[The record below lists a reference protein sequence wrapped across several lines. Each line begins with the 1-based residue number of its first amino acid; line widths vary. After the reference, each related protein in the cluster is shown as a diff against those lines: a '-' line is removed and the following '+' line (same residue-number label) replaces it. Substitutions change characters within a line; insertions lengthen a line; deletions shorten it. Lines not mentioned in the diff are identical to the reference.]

1 MPRSIRATFFL
12 REGKAM
18 DLNLTDKVVLVTG
31 GGRGLGEACVR
42 GFVAEG
48 AQVIAVARTEETLD
62 RLEQELP
69 GIETWAMDITTDAFI
84 DRVAN
89 LDRLDVLVNNAGFNA
104 PRVMPEIDR
113 GVLDHMLDLNVRA
126 VFLASQAALGVMAR
140 QGTGAI
146 VNMSSQMGPR
156 RTAYCLTKHAVEG
169 LTRAMAVEVAA
180 QGIRVNSVAPTFIET
195 DLTRPM
201 LDDPAFKDYVIGMI
215 PQRELGRLEDV
226 VNAVLFL
233 SSDVSS
239 TTTGHS
245 LLVDGGWTAH

>member
-1 MPRSIRATFFL
+1 
-12 REGKAM
+12 M
-18 DLNLTDKVVLVTG
+18 DLNLADKVVLVTG

-48 AQVIAVARTEETLD
+48 ARVIAVARTAESLT
-62 RLEQELP
+62 RLEDEVP
-69 GIETWAMDITTDAFI
+69 GVETWAMDVTSNAFI
-84 DRVAN
+84 DRLAG
-89 LDRLDVLVNNAGFNA
+89 LERLDVLVNNAGFNA
-104 PRVMPEIDR
+104 PRVMEEMDR

-126 VFLASQAALGVMAR
+126 VFLASQAALAVMSR
-140 QGTGAI
+140 HGGGSI
-146 VNMSSQMGPR
+146 VNMSSQMGHVGAPK
-156 RTAYCLTKHAVEG
+156 RTVYCMTKHAVEG
-169 LTRAMAVEVAA
+169 LTRAMAVEVAE

-201 LDDPAFKDYVIGMI
+201 LDDPAFKDYVVGMI

-233 SSDVSS
+233 ASDVSS

-245 LLVDGGWTAH
+245 LLVDGGWTAG

>member
-1 MPRSIRATFFL
+1 
-12 REGKAM
+12 M
-18 DLNLTDKVVLVTG
+18 DLNLADKVVLVTG

-48 AQVIAVARTEETLD
+48 ARVIAVARTEETLA
-62 RLEQELP
+62 RLAHELP
-69 GIETWAMDITTDAFI
+69 GIETWAMDVTADAFI
-84 DRVAN
+84 ERVAN

-104 PRVMPEIDR
+104 PRVMAEIDR

-126 VFLASQAALGVMAR
+126 VFLASQAALDVMAR
-140 QGTGAI
+140 QGTGSI
-146 VNMSSQMGPR
+146 VNMSSQMGHVGAPR
-156 RTAYCLTKHAVEG
+156 RTAYCMTKHAVEG

-215 PQRELGRLEDV
+215 PQRQLGRLEDV

-233 SSDVSS
+233 ASDVSS

-245 LLVDGGWTAH
+245 LLVDGGWTAA